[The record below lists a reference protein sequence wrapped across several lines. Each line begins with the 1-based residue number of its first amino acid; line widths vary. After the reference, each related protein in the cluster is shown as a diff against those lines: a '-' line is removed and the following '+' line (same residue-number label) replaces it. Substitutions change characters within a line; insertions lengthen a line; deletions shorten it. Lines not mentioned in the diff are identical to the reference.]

1 MSSTGQ
7 HSISSIW
14 SWTLLVHGKSKT
26 SWQHLCCLT
35 IEIGFI
41 CTCEKATGILQ
52 VLSCLCQNK
61 AFSVWWTEVWKKL
74 CLVRAESLQIRAMW
88 ERKKMARAFIFRQN
102 NNIGFSKKKKIL
114 LNVDDRTKTIYL
126 HISNNHSKTQPLI
139 FLPSA
144 NPLYYSLL
152 STDCFFSFDLFNLMV

>member
-1 MSSTGQ
+1 MAKVKQAGNICAVS
-7 HSISSIW
+7 
-14 SWTLLVHGKSKT
+14 LLKLGSYAPVRKQQAYCKSLAVFAKIRHFLYDEQK
-26 SWQHLCCLT
+26 S
-35 IEIGFI
+35 E
-41 CTCEKATGILQ
+41 
-52 VLSCLCQNK
+52 
-61 AFSVWWTEVWKKL
+61 KKL

-102 NNIGFSKKKKIL
+102 NNIGFRKKKKIL
-114 LNVDDRTKTIYL
+114 LNFYDRTKTIYL